1 MSCQLEEALG
11 NKSRV
16 SSRKGEDMK
25 WYEAVFIDYVYSV
38 YKTAPTLIY
47 GEPFVIEESYVI
59 KLQEQYGDR
68 FKILGEVDEP
78 R

>member
-1 MSCQLEEALG
+1 
-11 NKSRV
+11 
-16 SSRKGEDMK
+16 MK
-25 WYEAVFIDYVYSV
+25 WYEAVFIDYVYSA

-68 FKILGEVDEP
+68 FKILGETDEP